1 MNLKMSKNL
10 SNFWDDCIEGKNLEL
25 NLLINSKNH
34 ISSNTNRTKQSTSTT
49 NNNEIILVSSNNK
62 NNNNNSKSKQNY
74 RNVNPILNQ
83 KKFYNKT
90 KDFLEKY
97 PSYKVIKTIKKS
109 NNKNKT
115 KISNNTPDRIKQ
127 KIHNLSKRSSNIS
140 SEELKLRKIL
150 SECTFHP
157 KIVSRVKNRNLK
169 EKLLNYSKFT
179 MYERGQIFEMKKKE
193 DGQRMYLELFKK
205 KNNNYSY
212 KPEIHKCPSF
222 RKVIF
227 NEGNY
232 ESLNYFYS
240 RLNSAREN
248 KINKNKKIPFSTINY
263 EEIYRNNS
271 GYFNKSNRSVCHN
284 HSSISEISY
293 IMPKKFNK
301 YLVRNLSH
309 TSLMAKVLNDKETEI
324 CKKNLHKAL
333 MELELNKK

>member
-25 NLLINSKNH
+25 NLLMNSKNH
-34 ISSNTNRTKQSTSTT
+34 ISSYTNRTKQSTSTT
-49 NNNEIILVSSNNK
+49 NNNEILLVSSNKK
-62 NNNNNSKSKQNY
+62 NNNSSKINQNY
-74 RNVNPILNQ
+74 RNVSPILNQ
-83 KKFYNKT
+83 KKFHNKT
-90 KDFLEKY
+90 KDFLGKY
-97 PSYKVIKTIKKS
+97 PSYKDIKTIKKS
-109 NNKNKT
+109 NSKNKT
-115 KISNNTPDRIKQ
+115 KILNNTSKRNKQ
-127 KIHNLSKRSSNIS
+127 KFHNRSNPNNNIS
-140 SEELKLRKIL
+140 SEELKLRKNL

-157 KIVSRVKNRNLK
+157 KIISRIRNRNLK

-205 KNNNYSY
+205 KDKKYPY

-248 KINKNKKIPFSTINY
+248 KINKNKKLPFNIINY
-263 EEIYRNNS
+263 EQIYSNNS
-271 GYFNKSNRSVCHN
+271 AYFNKSNRSVCHN
-284 HSSISEISY
+284 NSSYSEISY
-293 IMPKKFNK
+293 IMPKKK
-301 YLVRNLSH
+301 YLVRDLSH
-309 TSLMAKVLNDKETEI
+309 SSLMSKVLNDKETEI

>member
-284 HSSISEISY
+284 NSSISEISY

>member
-1 MNLKMSKNL
+1 
-10 SNFWDDCIEGKNLEL
+10 
-25 NLLINSKNH
+25 
-34 ISSNTNRTKQSTSTT
+34 
-49 NNNEIILVSSNNK
+49 
-62 NNNNNSKSKQNY
+62 
-74 RNVNPILNQ
+74 
-83 KKFYNKT
+83 
-90 KDFLEKY
+90 
-97 PSYKVIKTIKKS
+97 
-109 NNKNKT
+109 
-115 KISNNTPDRIKQ
+115 
-127 KIHNLSKRSSNIS
+127 
-140 SEELKLRKIL
+140 
-150 SECTFHP
+150 
-157 KIVSRVKNRNLK
+157 
-169 EKLLNYSKFT
+169 

-248 KINKNKKIPFSTINY
+248 KINKSKKIPFSTINY

-284 HSSISEISY
+284 NSSISEISY

-309 TSLMAKVLNDKETEI
+309 TSLMAKVLNDEETEI

>member
-284 HSSISEISY
+284 NSSISEISY

-301 YLVRNLSH
+301 YLVRNSSH
-309 TSLMAKVLNDKETEI
+309 TSLMAKVLNDEETEI

>member
-10 SNFWDDCIEGKNLEL
+10 SNFWDDCIEGKNLEI

-284 HSSISEISY
+284 NSSISEISY

-324 CKKNLHKAL
+324 CKKNLHKTL

>member
-49 NNNEIILVSSNNK
+49 NNNEIILVSTNK
-62 NNNNNSKSKQNY
+62 KNNNNSKIKQNY

-83 KKFYNKT
+83 KKFYYKT

-97 PSYKVIKTIKKS
+97 PSYKSIKTIKKS

-115 KISNNTPDRIKQ
+115 KLSDNTPGRSKQ
-127 KIHNLSKRSSNIS
+127 KIHNRSKQTINIS
-140 SEELKLRKIL
+140 SEEIKLRKNL

-205 KNNNYSY
+205 KNNNYPY

-248 KINKNKKIPFSTINY
+248 KINKNKKIPFNIINY
-263 EEIYRNNS
+263 EEIYKNNS
-271 GYFNKSNRSVCHN
+271 AYFNKSNRSVCHN
-284 HSSISEISY
+284 NSNYSEISY
-293 IMPKKFNK
+293 IMPKKSNK

-309 TSLMAKVLNDKETEI
+309 SSLMAKVLNDKETEI

>member
-115 KISNNTPDRIKQ
+115 KISNNIPDRIKQ

-284 HSSISEISY
+284 NSSISEISY

>member
-1 MNLKMSKNL
+1 
-10 SNFWDDCIEGKNLEL
+10 
-25 NLLINSKNH
+25 
-34 ISSNTNRTKQSTSTT
+34 
-49 NNNEIILVSSNNK
+49 
-62 NNNNNSKSKQNY
+62 
-74 RNVNPILNQ
+74 
-83 KKFYNKT
+83 
-90 KDFLEKY
+90 
-97 PSYKVIKTIKKS
+97 
-109 NNKNKT
+109 
-115 KISNNTPDRIKQ
+115 
-127 KIHNLSKRSSNIS
+127 
-140 SEELKLRKIL
+140 
-150 SECTFHP
+150 
-157 KIVSRVKNRNLK
+157 
-169 EKLLNYSKFT
+169 

-222 RKVIF
+222 RKVIL

-284 HSSISEISY
+284 NSSISEISY

>member
-115 KISNNTPDRIKQ
+115 KISSNTSDRIKQ

-222 RKVIF
+222 RKVIL

-284 HSSISEISY
+284 NSSISEISY

-301 YLVRNLSH
+301 YLVRNSSH
-309 TSLMAKVLNDKETEI
+309 TSLMAKVLNDEETEI

>member
-227 NEGNY
+227 NEGDY

-284 HSSISEISY
+284 NSSISEISY

>member
-1 MNLKMSKNL
+1 MSKNL

-248 KINKNKKIPFSTINY
+248 KINKSKKIPFSTINY

-284 HSSISEISY
+284 NSSISEISY